1 MIITTKNMRHTLLL
15 LVFVPLMSWAQE
27 NDSTAVADVQGD
39 DRNVMLDASA
49 SAKPRDIPIG
59 LPGET
64 GGTMIMEDGMPVAST
79 WSPIYPYVHWAGG
92 SSYADVGLMG
102 IEETAL
108 RSGVLGFSVNSHT
121 ALGSDKLHGT
131 FSAKTN
137 NDGLIL
143 VDGNLNGAL
152 AKGWYFTAGVYANL
166 DPTSVH
172 PKHVTFVNN
181 TQIYKAGVTHR
192 WGQSE
197 ASVLYKLTMNRDGL
211 FGCDR
216 APFIYNGDG
225 SISQLNGFRLGRD
238 SYMPSD
244 VRFSYMDL
252 ETGQLHDTDVNDENR
267 RLIHDLTLMMN
278 NRLNDRWS
286 LDSRV
291 HLTGTKNMKM
301 IGFSETGID
310 EITNGQDAKGRSIT
324 TADGQQYS
332 GLMQQRLLFAQHF
345 DFFETLA
352 KTELVRKW
360 NGRTTNLGLSYW
372 FSYQYAQAANVT
384 IAQSVENNPSRLLV
398 NGNRQWDYNS
408 SANYGR
414 GREHFLSLYAIDD
427 WNVTPRLNLF
437 YGLRAELFHSNYDIA
452 VNEGAQTNNKRHPGF
467 YVNDGTA
474 SISTHKRTKMNIIGV
489 ARANYQLVS
498 RLFLTGEYLYC
509 NQQRRFDQF
518 RFETLPSEKPYVKQL
533 LRAGISYENSWVH
546 ASAMFSYINSRNI
559 GSTQYFTKQVGGV
572 SETQGKNTTY
582 DIGTLGV
589 TADATFMFGDFS
601 MHVLATYQEPRYRN
615 FSVPLTFSDGSTE
628 VLDYNRNY
636 VTGMSRVLLELD
648 PSYRIKNWRLWVSA
662 RYYSRQYA
670 SLVNNVYFDGHWETF
685 AGVDWT
691 VNKRLKLQLS
701 ATNLFFQSG
710 ANGSIA
716 AANTI
721 TDDSLLKGYYTAG
734 TFIRPF
740 TVSLSATY
748 KF

>member
-1 MIITTKNMRHTLLL
+1 MRRFLFSIALITLHSVLFT
-15 LVFVPLMSWAQE
+15 FAGQAQT
-27 NDSTAVADVQGD
+27 DSTIVESRQAD

-79 WSPIYPYVHWAGG
+79 WSPVYPYVHWAGG

-108 RSGVLGFSVNSHT
+108 RTGVLGFSVGSHT
-121 ALGSDKLHGT
+121 VLGTDSLHGT
-131 FSAKTN
+131 LSAKTN

-143 VDGNLNGAL
+143 LDGNLNGAL
-152 AKGWYFTAGVYANL
+152 ARGWYFTVGAYANL

-181 TQIYKAGVTHR
+181 TQIYKAGLTHR
-192 WGQSE
+192 WGRSE
-197 ASVLYKLTMNRDGL
+197 ASLLYKLTVNRDGL

-225 SISQLNGFRLGRD
+225 SIGQLNGFRLGRD
-238 SYMPSD
+238 SYMPTD
-244 VRFSYMDL
+244 VAFTYMDL
-252 ETGQLHDTDVNDENR
+252 ENGQLVSTNINDENR
-267 RLIHDLTLMMN
+267 RFIHDLTFMMT
-278 NRLNDRWS
+278 NRLNDAWS
-286 LDSRV
+286 VESRL
-291 HLTGTKNMKM
+291 HLTGTKDMAM

-310 EITNGQDAKGRSIT
+310 QISAGRDAQGRRVT
-324 TADGQQYS
+324 TADGCDYT

-352 KTELVRKW
+352 QSELVRRKH
-360 NGRTTNLGLSYW
+360 GRQTNLGIGYW
-372 FSYQYAQAANVT
+372 FSYQYARAATVT
-384 IAQSVENNPSRLLV
+384 MAQCVENDPRRLMV
-398 NGNRQWDYNS
+398 DGQRQWDYNS

-414 GREHFLSLYAIDD
+414 GREHFLSFYAMED
-427 WNVTPRLNLF
+427 WQVAPRLNLY
-437 YGLRAELFHSNYDIA
+437 YGLRAELFHSDYDLA
-452 VNEGAQTNNKRHPGF
+452 VNYMDGQTNNSRHSGF
-467 YVNDGTA
+467 YTADGTV
-474 SISTHKRTKMNIIGV
+474 SISNHRRTKMNITGV
-489 ARANYQLVS
+489 ARANYRLAGP
-498 RLFLTGEYLYC
+498 LFLSGEYIYL

-518 RFETLPSEKPYVKQL
+518 RFETMPSDRPYVKQL
-533 LRAGISYENSWVH
+533 LRFGVSYEKAWLR
-546 ASAMFSYINSRNI
+546 ASAMLSYINSRNI
-559 GSTQYFTKQVGGV
+559 GSTQYFTKQINGV

-582 DIGTLGV
+582 DIGTLGI
-589 TADATFMFGDFS
+589 TADATATWDGLA

-615 FSVPLTFSDGSTE
+615 FCVPLTFSDGSTV
-628 VLDYNRNY
+628 VLDYNSNY

-648 PSYRIKNWRLWVSA
+648 PSYRLGDWRLWFSA

-670 SLVNNVYFDGHWETF
+670 SLVGNVYFDGHWETF
-685 AGVDWT
+685 AGLDWT
-691 VNKRLKLQLS
+691 ATQRLSLGLS
-701 ATNLFFQSG
+701 VTNLFCQSG

-721 TDDSLLKGYYTAG
+721 TDNSLLQGYCTAG